1 MDDLI
6 FLNLYISSVFFFF
19 SDFLL
24 RNNCIQLE
32 EVPRQYFTRAWRT
45 IGFII
50 CPHSIVP
57 TPPALPQLSLISF
70 TLPIQDEETYRSL
83 THLTTFDSALGYP
96 FLHAA
101 MDNRIQWFASV
112 RVKELLRHTL
122 AVRGSVGL
130 LGITKIIARPDGSAV
145 IAPLAFGIEKF
156 AFVLAWVSGRSH
168 SVLCTMS
175 HGFQAVVEM
184 RDIGGEYDLSHELLD
199 PARLDYVASCSTE
212 LMDYFTSVL
221 SMSNKAIAS
230 VDAVAARSGL
240 MRWFDLSLC

>member
-1 MDDLI
+1 MQELTTLEGFLYQTTMDDLI

-122 AVRGSVGL
+122 AV
-130 LGITKIIARPDGSAV
+130 
-145 IAPLAFGIEKF
+145 
-156 AFVLAWVSGRSH
+156 
-168 SVLCTMS
+168 
-175 HGFQAVVEM
+175 
-184 RDIGGEYDLSHELLD
+184 
-199 PARLDYVASCSTE
+199 
-212 LMDYFTSVL
+212 
-221 SMSNKAIAS
+221 
-230 VDAVAARSGL
+230 
-240 MRWFDLSLC
+240 